1 MTKPQQILWTFLKAC
16 LVIVILE
23 VPGRAFY
30 SCQSATVD
38 CNMALLVT
46 TVGLEIGRGKHQL
59 NEC

>member
-1 MTKPQQILWTFLKAC
+1 MWTFLKAC